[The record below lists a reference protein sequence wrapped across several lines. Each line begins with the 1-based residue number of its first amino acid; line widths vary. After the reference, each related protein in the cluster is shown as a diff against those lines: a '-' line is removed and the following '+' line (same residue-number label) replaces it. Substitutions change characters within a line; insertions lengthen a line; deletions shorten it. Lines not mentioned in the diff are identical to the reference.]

1 MELNEAKLK
10 VQEIIKT
17 IKDNL
22 EYISGLNDISEK
34 EKFLKDIK
42 IKYLGKKSELQ
53 DLMKEIKNIKNEQ
66 KAEYGSLINDAK
78 EVIKEKIEKNEELL
92 KKIKLDHKLK
102 KESIDITLPVD
113 EISGKIHPINQ
124 IIDECINIFKE
135 MGYKVKDGPEI
146 EKTQY
151 VFDMLNTPKDHPA
164 RDIQDTFYIDDEVVL
179 RSHTS
184 SVQIR
189 TMLNEELPIK
199 IICPG
204 AVYRSDTIDKTHS
217 PLFHQ
222 LEGLVIGKGVKMSDL
237 KGTLELALKK
247 LLGENTKLK
256 FRPHY
261 FAYTEPS
268 VEVDVSCFVCGGKGC
283 STCKG
288 EGWIELLGAGMVHPD
303 VLRGCGIDPEVYSG
317 FAFGFGLERLAMA
330 KFNIEDMRLLYEND
344 TRFLNQF

>member
-1 MELNEAKLK
+1 MEIEELREKIK
-10 VQEIIKT
+10 EI
-17 IKDNL
+17 
-22 EYISGLNDISEK
+22 K
-34 EKFLKDIK
+34 EKFKEDLKHYESLDLEDKKQILKDLK
-42 IKYLGKKSELQ
+42 VKYIGKKSEAQ
-53 DLMKEIKNIKNEQ
+53 GLMKNISKVLNEN
-66 KAEYGSLINDAK
+66 KSEYGSLVNSL
-78 EVIKEKIEKNEELL
+78 KNEFVEIL
-92 KKIKLDHKLK
+92 KNAEDHFNEEKLK
-102 KESIDITLPVD
+102 RKLKEESIDISLPVN
-113 EISGKIHPINQ
+113 ENVGKTHPINK
-124 IIDECINIFKE
+124 IIDECTEIFTA
-135 MGYKVKDGPEI
+135 MGYSIKDGPEI

-151 VFDMLNTPKDHPA
+151 VFDMLNTPKEHPA
-164 RDIQDTFYIDDEVVL
+164 RDIQDTFYIEDEVVL

-189 TMLNEELPIK
+189 TMLDEKPPIK

-217 PLFHQ
+217 PIFHQ
-222 LEGLVIGKGVKMSDL
+222 LEGLVVDKGVKMSDL
-237 KGTLELALKK
+237 KGTLEVALKK
-247 LLGENTKLK
+247 LLGEKTKLK

-283 STCKG
+283 STCSG

-330 KFNIEDMRLLYEND
+330 KFGIEDMRLLYEND
-344 TRFLNQF
+344 TRFLKQF

>member
-1 MELNEAKLK
+1 MELEELNKKIESLK
-10 VQEIIKT
+10 NDFTKDVEEYKKIDLEEKT
-17 IKDNL
+17 NA
-22 EYISGLNDISEK
+22 
-34 EKFLKDIK
+34 LKDIK
-42 IKYLGKKSELQ
+42 VKYTSKKSEAQ
-53 DLMKEIKNIKNEQ
+53 GLMKNISKVKPEEKADFGSKVNEFKNYLLNEIKNLEDKLKEDKLNKQLNEQ
-66 KAEYGSLINDAK
+66 K
-78 EVIKEKIEKNEELL
+78 
-92 KKIKLDHKLK
+92 
-102 KESIDITLPVD
+102 IDITLPVNTKV
-113 EISGKIHPINQ
+113 GKTHPINQ
-124 IIDECINIFKE
+124 IIDECVKIFTS
-135 MGYKVKDGPEI
+135 MGYSVEDGPEI

-164 RDIQDTFYIDDEVVL
+164 RDIQDTFYIEDEVVL

-189 TMLNEELPIK
+189 TMLENKPPIK

-217 PLFHQ
+217 PIFHQ
-222 LEGLVIGKGVKMSDL
+222 LEGLVIDKGVKMSDL
-237 KGTLELALKK
+237 KGTLEVALKK
-247 LLGENTKLK
+247 LLGEKTRLK

-268 VEVDVSCFVCGGKGC
+268 VEVDVSCFVCDGKGC

-303 VLRGCGIDPEVYSG
+303 VLKGCNIDPEEYSG

-344 TRFLNQF
+344 TRFLDQF

>member
-1 MELNEAKLK
+1 MELNVAKENINNILK
-10 VQEIIKT
+10 NFKEDIKEILKNIDPK
-17 IKDNL
+17 
-22 EYISGLNDISEK
+22 EK
-34 EKFLKDIK
+34 EKIIKDLKV
-42 IKYLGKKSELQ
+42 KYLGKKSEIQ
-53 DLMKEIKNIKNEQ
+53 DLMKEIKNVKNED
-66 KAEYGSLINDAK
+66 KAEYGSVINVLK
-78 EVIKEKIEKNEELL
+78 EKIKEKIEKEETNIKNE
-92 KKIKLDHKLK
+92 KLNEKLK
-102 KESIDITLPVD
+102 KESVDITLPVD
-113 EISGKIHPINQ
+113 SLSGKLHPVNQ
-124 IIDECINIFKE
+124 IIDECTKIFKD
-135 MGYKVKDGPEI
+135 MGYVVKDGPEI

-164 RDIQDTFYIDDEVVL
+164 RDIQDTFYIEDEVVL

-189 TMLNEELPIK
+189 TMLNEKPPIK

-222 LEGLVIGKGVKMSDL
+222 LEGLVVGKDVKMSDL
-237 KGTLELALKK
+237 KGTLETALKR
-247 LLGENTKLK
+247 LLGEKTKLK

-303 VLRGCGIDPEVYSG
+303 VLKGCGIDPNEYSG
-317 FAFGFGLERLAMA
+317 FAFGWGLERIAMA

-344 TRFLNQF
+344 TRFLKQF